1 MNNLNVLLKNS
12 PKFKTKI
19 RSNKGIKIIVIHYTG
34 MQSEVDALNRLTDFK
49 SKVSCHYLIN
59 EKGQII
65 SIIPDNYTA
74 WHAGKSKWGKLS
86 SLNKSSIGIELVNP
100 GHNFGYKKFG
110 KKQISAL
117 IQLIKKLIKKY
128 NINKKNIVGHSDVA
142 VDRKKDPGEKFPWE
156 VLSKNGIG
164 IWHNLNYKNLKKL
177 RKKIIEQNDQKKFI
191 IFLKLIGYL
200 TKNLSNKKF
209 FKLIKSFQRRFRPE
223 LVNGKIDKECFVIA
237 KKLSKL
243 YD

>member
-1 MNNLNVLLKNS
+1 MNNLNVLLRNS

-59 EKGQII
+59 EKGKII
-65 SIIPDNYTA
+65 SIVPDNYTA
-74 WHAGKSKWGKLS
+74 WHAGKSRWGKLS

-128 NINKKNIVGHSDVA
+128 NINKKNIVGHSDIA
-142 VDRKKDPGEKFPWE
+142 PLRKKDPGEKFPWKI
-156 VLSKNGIG
+156 LAKSNIG
-164 IWHNLNYKNLKKL
+164 IWHNLKQKKL
-177 RKKIIEQNDQKKFI
+177 MKNRKKKILKMEKLIFFKFLNKIGFQTRFNIKKSKYQKK
-191 IFLKLIGYL
+191 LIEA
-200 TKNLSNKKF
+200 
-209 FKLIKSFQRRFRPE
+209 FQRRFRPE
-223 LVNGKIDKECFVIA
+223 LISGIIDKECFFIA
-237 KKLSKL
+237 KNLSL
-243 YD
+243 

>member
-12 PKFKTKI
+12 PKFMTKI

-59 EKGQII
+59 EKGQIT

-74 WHAGKSKWGKLS
+74 WHAGKSRWGKLS
-86 SLNKSSIGIELVNP
+86 SLNKYSIGIELVNP

-128 NINKKNIVGHSDVA
+128 NINKQNIVGHSDIA
-142 VDRKKDPGEKFPWE
+142 PLRKKDPGEKFPWKI
-156 VLSKNGIG
+156 LAKSNIG
-164 IWHNLNYKNLKKL
+164 IWHNLKQKKL
-177 RKKIIEQNDQKKFI
+177 MKNRKKKILKMEKLIFFKFLNKIGFQTRFNIKKSKYQKK
-191 IFLKLIGYL
+191 LIEA
-200 TKNLSNKKF
+200 
-209 FKLIKSFQRRFRPE
+209 FQRRFRPE
-223 LVNGKIDKECFVIA
+223 LISGIIDKECFFIA
-237 KKLSKL
+237 KNLSL
-243 YD
+243 

>member
-1 MNNLNVLLKNS
+1 MNNLNVLLRNS

-59 EKGQII
+59 EKGKII
-65 SIIPDNYTA
+65 SIVPDNYTA
-74 WHAGKSKWGKLS
+74 WHAGKSRWGKLS

-128 NINKKNIVGHSDVA
+128 NINKKNIVGHSDIA
-142 VDRKKDPGEKFPWE
+142 PLRKKDPGEKFPWKI
-156 VLSKNGIG
+156 LAKSNIG
-164 IWHNLNYKNLKKL
+164 IWHNLKQKKLMKNRKKKILKKEKL
-177 RKKIIEQNDQKKFI
+177 IFFKFLNKIGFQTRFNIKKSKYQKK
-191 IFLKLIGYL
+191 LIEA
-200 TKNLSNKKF
+200 
-209 FKLIKSFQRRFRPE
+209 FQRRFRPE
-223 LVNGKIDKECFVIA
+223 LISGIIDKECFFIA
-237 KKLSKL
+237 KNISL
-243 YD
+243 

>member
-1 MNNLNVLLKNS
+1 MNNLNILLRNS

-59 EKGQII
+59 EKGKII
-65 SIIPDNYTA
+65 SIVPDNYTA
-74 WHAGKSKWGKLS
+74 WHAGKSRWGKLS

-128 NINKKNIVGHSDVA
+128 NINKKNIVGHSDIA
-142 VDRKKDPGEKFPWE
+142 PLRKKDPGEKFPWKI
-156 VLSKNGIG
+156 LAKSNIG
-164 IWHNLNYKNLKKL
+164 IWHNLKQKKLMKNRKKKILKKEKL
-177 RKKIIEQNDQKKFI
+177 IFFKFLNKIGFQTRFNIKKSKYQKK
-191 IFLKLIGYL
+191 LIEA
-200 TKNLSNKKF
+200 
-209 FKLIKSFQRRFRPE
+209 FQRRFRPE
-223 LVNGKIDKECFVIA
+223 LISGIIDKECFFIA
-237 KKLSKL
+237 KNLSL
-243 YD
+243 

>member
-1 MNNLNVLLKNS
+1 MNNLNVLLRNS

-34 MQSEVDALNRLTDFK
+34 MQSGVDALNRLTDFK

-74 WHAGKSKWGKLS
+74 WHAGKSRWGKLS
-86 SLNKSSIGIELVNP
+86 SLNKYSIGIELVNP
-100 GHNFGYKKFG
+100 GHNFGYKKFR
-110 KKQISAL
+110 KKQISSL
-117 IQLIKKLIKKY
+117 ILLIKKLIKKY

-164 IWHNLNYKNLKKL
+164 LWHNLNYKNLKKL
-177 RKKIIEQNDQKKFI
+177 RKKIIEQNDQKKFLI
-191 IFLKLIGYL
+191 LLASIGYL
-200 TKNLSNKKF
+200 TKNLSSKNF
-209 FKLIKSFQRRFRPE
+209 TKLIKSFQRRFRPE
-223 LVNGKIDKECFVIA
+223 LVNGKIDKECFIIA
-237 KKLSKL
+237 KKLNKL

>member
-59 EKGQII
+59 EKGKII
-65 SIIPDNYTA
+65 SIVPDNYTA
-74 WHAGKSKWGKLS
+74 WHAGKSRWGKLS
-86 SLNKSSIGIELVNP
+86 SLNKSSIGIELDNP

-128 NINKKNIVGHSDVA
+128 NINKKNIVGHSDIA
-142 VDRKKDPGEKFPWE
+142 PLRKKDPGEKFPWKI
-156 VLSKNGIG
+156 LAKSNIG
-164 IWHNLNYKNLKKL
+164 IWHNLKQKKL
-177 RKKIIEQNDQKKFI
+177 MKNRKKKILKMEKLIFFKFLNKIGFKTIFNIKKSKYQKK
-191 IFLKLIGYL
+191 LIEA
-200 TKNLSNKKF
+200 
-209 FKLIKSFQRRFRPE
+209 FQRRFRPE
-223 LVNGKIDKECFVIA
+223 LISGIIDKECFFIA
-237 KKLSKL
+237 KNLSL
-243 YD
+243 

>member
-1 MNNLNVLLKNS
+1 MNNLNVLLRNS

-59 EKGQII
+59 EKGKII
-65 SIIPDNYTA
+65 SIVPDNYTA
-74 WHAGKSKWGKLS
+74 WHAGKSRWGKLS

-128 NINKKNIVGHSDVA
+128 NINKQNIVGHSDIA
-142 VDRKKDPGEKFPWE
+142 PLRKKDPGEKFPWKI
-156 VLSKNGIG
+156 LAKSNIG
-164 IWHNLNYKNLKKL
+164 IWHNLKQKKLMKNRKKKILKKEKL
-177 RKKIIEQNDQKKFI
+177 IFFKFLNKIGFQTRFNIKKSKYQKK
-191 IFLKLIGYL
+191 LIEA
-200 TKNLSNKKF
+200 
-209 FKLIKSFQRRFRPE
+209 FQRRFRPE
-223 LVNGKIDKECFVIA
+223 LISGIIDKECFFIA
-237 KKLSKL
+237 KNLSI
-243 YD
+243 

>member
-34 MQSEVDALNRLTDFK
+34 MQSGVDALNRLTDFK

-74 WHAGKSKWGKLS
+74 WHAGKSRWGKLS
-86 SLNKSSIGIELVNP
+86 SLNKYSIGIELVNP
-100 GHNFGYKKFG
+100 GHNFGYKKFR
-110 KKQISAL
+110 KKQISSL

-128 NINKKNIVGHSDVA
+128 NINKKNIVGHSDIA
-142 VDRKKDPGEKFPWE
+142 PLRKKDPGEKFPWKI
-156 VLSKNGIG
+156 LAKSNIG
-164 IWHNLNYKNLKKL
+164 IWHNLKQKKLMKNRKKKILKKEKL
-177 RKKIIEQNDQKKFI
+177 IFFKFLNKIGFQTRFNIKKSKYQKK
-191 IFLKLIGYL
+191 LIEA
-200 TKNLSNKKF
+200 
-209 FKLIKSFQRRFRPE
+209 FQRRFRPE
-223 LVNGKIDKECFVIA
+223 LISGIIDKECFFIVKNIS
-237 KKLSKL
+237 L
-243 YD
+243 

>member
-34 MQSEVDALNRLTDFK
+34 MQSGVDALNRLTDFK

-74 WHAGKSKWGKLS
+74 WHAGKSRWGKLS
-86 SLNKSSIGIELVNP
+86 SLNKYSIGIELVNP
-100 GHNFGYKKFG
+100 GHNFGYKKFR
-110 KKQISAL
+110 KKQISSL

-128 NINKKNIVGHSDVA
+128 NINKKNIVGHSDIA
-142 VDRKKDPGEKFPWE
+142 PLRKKDPGEKFPWKI
-156 VLSKNGIG
+156 LAKSNIG
-164 IWHNLNYKNLKKL
+164 IWHNLKQKKLMKNRKKKILKKEKL
-177 RKKIIEQNDQKKFI
+177 IFFKFLNKIGFQTRFNIKKSKYQKK
-191 IFLKLIGYL
+191 LIEA
-200 TKNLSNKKF
+200 
-209 FKLIKSFQRRFRPE
+209 FQRRFRPE
-223 LVNGKIDKECFVIA
+223 LISGIIDKECFFIA
-237 KKLSKL
+237 KNISL
-243 YD
+243 

>member
-59 EKGQII
+59 EKGKII
-65 SIIPDNYTA
+65 SIVPDNYTA
-74 WHAGKSKWGKLS
+74 WHAGKSRWGKLS

-100 GHNFGYKKFG
+100 GHNFGYKKFK

-117 IQLIKKLIKKY
+117 IQLIKKLTKKY
-128 NINKKNIVGHSDVA
+128 NINNKNIVGHSDIA
-142 VDRKKDPGEKFPWE
+142 PLRKKDPGEKFPWKI
-156 VLSKNGIG
+156 LAKSNIG
-164 IWHNLNYKNLKKL
+164 IWHNLKQKKLMKNRKKKILKKEKL
-177 RKKIIEQNDQKKFI
+177 IFFKFLNKIGFQTRFNIKKSKYQKK
-191 IFLKLIGYL
+191 LIEA
-200 TKNLSNKKF
+200 
-209 FKLIKSFQRRFRPE
+209 FQRRFRSE
-223 LVNGKIDKECFVIA
+223 LISGIVDKECFFIA
-237 KKLSKL
+237 KNLSI
-243 YD
+243 

>member
-1 MNNLNVLLKNS
+1 MNNLNVLLRNS

-74 WHAGKSKWGKLS
+74 WHAGKSRWGKLS
-86 SLNKSSIGIELVNP
+86 SLNKYSIGIELVNP
-100 GHNFGYKKFG
+100 GHNFGYKKFR
-110 KKQISAL
+110 KKQISSL

-128 NINKKNIVGHSDVA
+128 NINKKNIVGHSDIA
-142 VDRKKDPGEKFPWE
+142 PLRKKDPGEKFPWKI
-156 VLSKNGIG
+156 LAKSNIG
-164 IWHNLNYKNLKKL
+164 IWHNLKQKKLMKNRKKKILKKEKL
-177 RKKIIEQNDQKKFI
+177 IFFKFLNKIGFQTRFNIKKSKYQKK
-191 IFLKLIGYL
+191 LIEA
-200 TKNLSNKKF
+200 
-209 FKLIKSFQRRFRPE
+209 FQRRFRPE
-223 LVNGKIDKECFVIA
+223 LISGIIDKECFFIA
-237 KKLSKL
+237 KNISL
-243 YD
+243 

>member
-1 MNNLNVLLKNS
+1 MNNLNILLRNS

-74 WHAGKSKWGKLS
+74 WHAGKSRWGKLS
-86 SLNKSSIGIELVNP
+86 SLNKYSIGIELVNP

-128 NINKKNIVGHSDVA
+128 NINKKNIVGHSDIA
-142 VDRKKDPGEKFPWE
+142 PLRKKDPGEKFPWKI
-156 VLSKNGIG
+156 LAKSNIG
-164 IWHNLNYKNLKKL
+164 IWHNLKQKKL
-177 RKKIIEQNDQKKFI
+177 MKNRKKKILKMEKLIFFKFLNKIGFQTRFNIKKSKYQKK
-191 IFLKLIGYL
+191 LIEA
-200 TKNLSNKKF
+200 
-209 FKLIKSFQRRFRPE
+209 FQRRFRPE
-223 LVNGKIDKECFVIA
+223 LISGIIDKECFFIA
-237 KKLSKL
+237 KNLSL
-243 YD
+243 

>member
-74 WHAGKSKWGKLS
+74 WHAGKSRWGKLS
-86 SLNKSSIGIELVNP
+86 FLNKYSIGIELVNP
-100 GHNFGYKKFG
+100 GHNFGYKKFR

-128 NINKKNIVGHSDVA
+128 CWSFRYSTFKKKRSWRKISLENI
-142 VDRKKDPGEKFPWE
+142 
-156 VLSKNGIG
+156 SKVKY
-164 IWHNLNYKNLKKL
+164 WHM
-177 RKKIIEQNDQKKFI
+177 
-191 IFLKLIGYL
+191 
-200 TKNLSNKKF
+200 
-209 FKLIKSFQRRFRPE
+209 
-223 LVNGKIDKECFVIA
+223 A
-237 KKLSKL
+237 
-243 YD
+243 

>member
-1 MNNLNVLLKNS
+1 MNNLNVLLRNS

-34 MQSEVDALNRLTDFK
+34 MQSGVDALNRLTDFK

-65 SIIPDNYTA
+65 NIIPDNYTA
-74 WHAGKSKWGKLS
+74 WHAGKSRWGKLS
-86 SLNKSSIGIELVNP
+86 SLNKYSIGIELVNP

-128 NINKKNIVGHSDVA
+128 NINKQNIVGHSDIA
-142 VDRKKDPGEKFPWE
+142 PLRKKDPGEKFPWKI
-156 VLSKNGIG
+156 LAKSNIG
-164 IWHNLNYKNLKKL
+164 IWHNLKQKKLMKNRKKKILKKEKL
-177 RKKIIEQNDQKKFI
+177 IFFKFLNKIGFQTRFNIKKSRYQKK
-191 IFLKLIGYL
+191 LIEA
-200 TKNLSNKKF
+200 
-209 FKLIKSFQRRFRPE
+209 FQRRFRPE
-223 LVNGKIDKECFVIA
+223 LISGILDKECFFIA
-237 KKLSKL
+237 KNLSL
-243 YD
+243 

>member
-59 EKGQII
+59 GKGQII
-65 SIIPDNYTA
+65 NIIPDNYTA
-74 WHAGKSKWGKLS
+74 WHAGKSRWGKLS

-128 NINKKNIVGHSDVA
+128 NINKQNIVGHSDIA
-142 VDRKKDPGEKFPWE
+142 PLRKKDPGEKFPWKI
-156 VLSKNGIG
+156 LAKSNIG
-164 IWHNLNYKNLKKL
+164 IWHNLKQKKL
-177 RKKIIEQNDQKKFI
+177 MKNRKKKILKMEKLIFFKFLNKIGFQTRFNIKKSKYQKK
-191 IFLKLIGYL
+191 LIEA
-200 TKNLSNKKF
+200 
-209 FKLIKSFQRRFRPE
+209 FQRRFRPE
-223 LVNGKIDKECFVIA
+223 LISGIIDKECFLLQ
-237 KKLSKL
+237 KT
-243 YD
+243 

>member
-59 EKGQII
+59 EKGKII
-65 SIIPDNYTA
+65 SIVPDNYTA
-74 WHAGKSKWGKLS
+74 WHAGKSRWGKLS

-128 NINKKNIVGHSDVA
+128 NINKQNIVGHSDIA
-142 VDRKKDPGEKFPWE
+142 PLRKKDPGEKFPWKI
-156 VLSKNGIG
+156 LAKSNIG
-164 IWHNLNYKNLKKL
+164 IWHNLKQKKLMKNRKKKILKKEKL
-177 RKKIIEQNDQKKFI
+177 IFFKFLNKIGFQTRFNIKKSRYQKK
-191 IFLKLIGYL
+191 LIEA
-200 TKNLSNKKF
+200 
-209 FKLIKSFQRRFRPE
+209 FQRRFRPE
-223 LVNGKIDKECFVIA
+223 LISGILDKECFFIA
-237 KKLSKL
+237 KNLSL
-243 YD
+243 